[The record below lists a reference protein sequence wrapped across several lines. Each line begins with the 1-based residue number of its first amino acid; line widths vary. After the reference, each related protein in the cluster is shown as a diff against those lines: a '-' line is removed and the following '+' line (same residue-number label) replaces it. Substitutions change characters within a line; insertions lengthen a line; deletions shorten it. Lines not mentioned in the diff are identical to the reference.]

1 MYKVMHTKKPE
12 VSGLYKFRDGVTVT
26 LLVKPHACDQSNKDQ
41 RNNVSNWVP
50 ESCIHVCTTHVLM
63 CMVN

>member
-1 MYKVMHTKKPE
+1 MYIVMHTKKPK

-50 ESCIHVCTTHVLM
+50 ESVCTMHVHM